1 MDLFTEIG
9 KATNPN
15 SAKNDLKR
23 LESIPFFEGKKKTI
37 PQWKQILVWLQAG
50 KTLTP
55 IEALNMFG
63 CFRLSAR
70 IDDLRKK
77 GYNIPNPA
85 EKIKTSSGKR
95 IAKYKLVKEYFPY
108 F

>member
-50 KTLTP
+50 KSLTSL
-55 IEALNMFG
+55 EALRMFNCLNLKG
-63 CFRLSAR
+63 R
-70 IDDLRKK
+70 IFDLRKK

-85 EKIKTSSGKR
+85 EKIKTSSGKW